1 MVFVSNSEV
10 HPMVLIN
17 RHLPEYQFAEAH
29 SLYIRALPG
38 RVLDVVTRPE
48 VVDDPVVRGLISLR
62 ELPNRLAG
70 SLGFASALR
79 DRASFG
85 LADFT
90 FLGRD
95 GDREI
100 ALGLAGRFWQSDYGL
115 ITVADEQD
123 FLALKSGKIA
133 KLVMN
138 FTADVEGQGTRL
150 TTRTRIWCSDNET
163 KRSFLP
169 YWWLI
174 RPASG
179 LIRRRLLRRAR
190 DAALRQ

>member
-1 MVFVSNSEV
+1 MEL
-10 HPMVLIN
+10 MDQ
-17 RHLPEYQFAEAH
+17 HLPDYQFAETHA
-29 SLYIRALPG
+29 LYIPTSPA
-38 RVLDVVTRPE
+38 RVLDVVRRPD
-48 VVDDPVVRGLISLR
+48 VVDDPVVRALIALR

-70 SLGFASALR
+70 RLGFASALSGR
-79 DRASFG
+79 PSFG

-115 ITVADEQD
+115 IAVADAPA
-123 FLALKSGKIA
+123 FLALEPVNIA

-138 FTADVEGQGTRL
+138 FTAEAEGAGTRL
-150 TTRTRIWCSDNET
+150 TTRTRVWCGDDAT
-163 KRSFLP
+163 RRSFLP

-190 DAALRQ
+190 DAALRP